1 MASRELSEEQV
12 NRELRKMMTFMKQ
25 EAEEKAKEIKLKAD
39 EEAQKEKS
47 RLVQE
52 GGDAIEA
59 EYERKYKSLSQS
71 QQIQRSQ
78 VSNKTRLRILAAQQQ
93 LIDDLFDE
101 VEKQLVAVPKDK
113 AKYKTLLK
121 RIILECA
128 ERYMASELAIQA
140 RKDDGALA
148 KEAAAEAEK
157 EYRSKTASEVKIS
170 LDETTLPK
178 ESHGGVIVTS
188 GKTAVDNTLLA
199 RLEELRIDALPVIRM
214 RLFGK
219 NENRKFYD

>member
-1 MASRELSEEQV
+1 MASRELSDEQV
-12 NRELRKMMTFMKQ
+12 NRELKKMMAFMQQ

-59 EYERKYKSLSQS
+59 DYEKKYKSLSQS

-101 VEKQLVAVPKDK
+101 VEKQLVTVPMDK
-113 AKYKTLLK
+113 AKYKMLLK
-121 RIILECA
+121 GIILECA
-128 ERYMASELAIQA
+128 ERYIAPELAIQA
-140 RKDDGALA
+140 RKEDEALA

-157 EYRSKTASEVKIS
+157 EYRSKMASDVRIS
-170 LDETTLPK
+170 LDEIPLPK
-178 ESHGGVIVTS
+178 ESYGGVIVTS
-188 GKTAVDNTLLA
+188 GKIAIDNTLSA
-199 RLEELRIDALPVIRM
+199 RLDELRIDALPVIRT

>member
-1 MASRELSEEQV
+1 MMA
-12 NRELRKMMTFMKQ
+12 FMQQ

-59 EYERKYKSLSQS
+59 DYEKKYKSLSQS

-101 VEKQLVAVPKDK
+101 VEKQLVTVPKDK
-113 AKYKTLLK
+113 AKYKMLLK
-121 RIILECA
+121 GIILECA
-128 ERYMASELAIQA
+128 ERYIAPELAIQA
-140 RKDDGALA
+140 RKEDEAVA

-157 EYRSKTASEVKIS
+157 EYRSKTASEVRIS
-170 LDETTLPK
+170 LDETPLPK
-178 ESHGGVIVTS
+178 ERYVTKE
-188 GKTAVDNTLLA
+188 GKIFSSQVPGSLPAEMANYRPCIAVATAVSSLILA
-199 RLEELRIDALPVIRM
+199 RLLLTTRYQLDWM
-214 RLFGK
+214 S
-219 NENRKFYD
+219 